1 MLALWKLIQSDLNDI
16 KSRLALNS
24 FVPTKW
30 KNVIC
35 LIFILSLCM
44 TLFEIFKVTIYM
56 PFDPKNT
63 KSVFFCLHFAFF
75 CLHFTIFYE
84 RRTNNIF
91 QCFIVG
97 NVYTEF
103 ICFTAIKTVLKLSSL
118 VDKKN
123 YYCDI
128 KTGWVVYGKLQSY
141 KRFKGIK
148 PEIFVCFS

>member
-1 MLALWKLIQSDLNDI
+1 
-16 KSRLALNS
+16 
-24 FVPTKW
+24 
-30 KNVIC
+30 
-35 LIFILSLCM
+35 M

-103 ICFTAIKTVLKLSSL
+103 IRFTAIKTVLTLSSL
-118 VDKKN
+118 VDKK
-123 YYCDI
+123 I
-128 KTGWVVYGKLQSY
+128 ITAILKLAELYTASCNPT
-141 KRFKGIK
+141 KGLK
-148 PEIFVCFS
+148 ELNLKYLSVFLRTT

>member
-16 KSRLALNS
+16 KSKLALNS

-63 KSVFFCLHFAFF
+63 KSVFSAYILLFSAYILQFF
-75 CLHFTIFYE
+75 MREEQTTFF
-84 RRTNNIF
+84 
-91 QCFIVG
+91 
-97 NVYTEF
+97 NV
-103 ICFTAIKTVLKLSSL
+103 LS
-118 VDKKN
+118 
-123 YYCDI
+123 
-128 KTGWVVYGKLQSY
+128 
-141 KRFKGIK
+141 
-148 PEIFVCFS
+148 